1 MNTSNGVHYGSSSIV
16 DTPCWLLSIS
26 LELAILELVVHLM
39 SMLITIFN
47 FIIVFNSG
55 LLHTNLKW
63 VLLAQSVSSF
73 MSELCRFTVMVVQ
86 VPSGDIFTRPP
97 YANIL
102 GSLYVFSNTYRIF
115 LAYVLLAERT
125 LATVLFRDYEQYDK
139 VWANISWLA
148 ITLSL
153 SFVVLITQDS
163 SAHDYNRFT
172 LPSIIGLFVLQIAA
186 IVLLLHNYRRN
197 KTRYNKHF
205 WTLKERFQLS
215 ENIRTLKQLR
225 PTFVF
230 YTLNVLF
237 IYGIKFLFIFGLVV
251 NDVPT
256 KIAFM
261 FQTLLLAI
269 VNIGI
274 EWTVITQ
281 HPMIKRKAVQWIKK
295 LVNFRINRVTDLQN
309 LPREMPKN
317 LFGNQ
322 LIINRQKP
330 DDYFKMLEKSWH

>member
-1 MNTSNGVHYGSSSIV
+1 MNISNGVHYGSASIV
-16 DTPCWLLSIS
+16 DTPSWLLSIS

-39 SMLITIFN
+39 SMLITVFN
-47 FIIVFNSG
+47 CIMVFNSG

-73 MSELCRFTVMVVQ
+73 MSELCRFSVMVVQ

-186 IVLLLHNYRRN
+186 IVL
-197 KTRYNKHF
+197 
-205 WTLKERFQLS
+205 S

-230 YTLNVLF
+230 YTINVLL
-237 IYGIKFLFIFGLVV
+237 IYGIKFLFIFGIGCERRA
-251 NDVPT
+251 NKNCFYVP
-256 KIAFM
+256 
-261 FQTLLLAI
+261 
-269 VNIGI
+269 N
-274 EWTVITQ
+274 
-281 HPMIKRKAVQWIKK
+281 AVARHCKH
-295 LVNFRINRVTDLQN
+295 
-309 LPREMPKN
+309 
-317 LFGNQ
+317 
-322 LIINRQKP
+322 
-330 DDYFKMLEKSWH
+330 WH